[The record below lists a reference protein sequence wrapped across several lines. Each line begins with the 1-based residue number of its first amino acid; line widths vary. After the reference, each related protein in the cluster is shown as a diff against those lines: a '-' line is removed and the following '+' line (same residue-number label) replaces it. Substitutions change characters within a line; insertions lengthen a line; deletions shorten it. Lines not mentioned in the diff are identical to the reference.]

1 MLIPPSIKVT
11 TGINAIEPRI
21 LPIEN
26 PVYPYIAPWTACW
39 ASFVQS
45 KVSAG
50 LAATDLIAYVGSI
63 NDTDKSNSIYY
74 AYSAIAFSKYYPKF
88 S

>member
-1 MLIPPSIKVT
+1 MFPT
-11 TGINAIEPRI
+11 
-21 LPIEN
+21 EN
-26 PVYPYIAPWTACW
+26 PVYPNIAPWTACY

-63 NDTDKSNSIYY
+63 IETAKLKSFY
-74 AYSAIAFSKYYPKF
+74 FP
-88 S
+88 